1 MYKKFSGTFLLKK
14 IKKLKF
20 WVQKTSRNSSENF
33 CEKVKITTCSEE
45 FHVKKIFFRKLN
57 ISFLQKHEFCFH
69 RCQNLFLSFGA
80 SVLSCSLLNES
91 TACSSGRGLVDLL
104 LSNVLPVCKVS
115 VVSLLPVSQN
125 RARWTSAQRLLL
137 QTVYFCWSFVPVWWH
152 VCWLQVRQTNRRHVP
167 LVYCPDPITQRPVR
181 PTGSVR
187 QSKERSEHVQSH
199 RLLWKHPDST
209 HVCPVSAEKCGKL
222 NARPQLCLRWTD
234 VTLTD
239 TCQPIR
245 EQVLSVWAAQEHHV
259 QTSCHTVCSRPTAGT
274 TLAAP
279 GEW

>member
-1 MYKKFSGTFLLKK
+1 MWRKSSSGNKTFL
-14 IKKLKF
+14 F
-20 WVQKTSRNSSENF
+20 SRNMNF
-33 CEKVKITTCSEE
+33 VSTDVRTCFCPSGLLYFHAASWMKV
-45 FHVKKIFFRKLN
+45 
-57 ISFLQKHEFCFH
+57 
-69 RCQNLFLSFGA
+69 
-80 SVLSCSLLNES
+80 LLVPPDE
-91 TACSSGRGLVDLL
+91 DLL
-104 LSNVLPVCKVS
+104 LSHVLPVCKVS

-152 VCWLQVRQTNRRHVP
+152 VCWLQVRQTNRRHVT

-187 QSKERSEHVQSH
+187 QSQERSEHVQSH

-209 HVCPVSAEKCGKL
+209 RVCPVSAEKCGKL

-259 QTSCHTVCSRPTAGT
+259 QTSCHPVCSRPTAGT